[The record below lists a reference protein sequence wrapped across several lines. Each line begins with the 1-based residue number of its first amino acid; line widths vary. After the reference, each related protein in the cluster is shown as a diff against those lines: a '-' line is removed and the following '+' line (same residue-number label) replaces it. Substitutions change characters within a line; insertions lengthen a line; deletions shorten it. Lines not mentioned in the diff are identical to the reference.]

1 MMASKTSRKAKTP
14 RYQRRLRTQ
23 RWLHADREPAAPH
36 DSVQTTNT
44 DERQFLDVIE
54 SLPTGFLLCDSD
66 DCIVVCNRLFKE
78 WFFPGLEH
86 EVWPGRRYEDLLNR
100 FVESGLGSER
110 HKDPNWLKDRLE
122 RRHNPGSP
130 FEHRLQDGR
139 TIRTQERRTS
149 DGGTV
154 SVHTDITDLSHQQDV
169 VAEKSRHLQIVLEAI
184 DQGISMMDADLVC
197 RAHNKKFLELLE
209 FPPELGDP
217 DTPFEAFIRYNA
229 ERGEYGEGNVDE
241 LVRERVE
248 LAAKFQPHCFERT
261 RPDGTVIEIRG
272 NPLAS
277 GGFVT
282 TYTDVTEQ
290 KKADETLQK
299 RDQELTEQVER
310 FNAALSN
317 MSQGL
322 CMFDQEKRLVVCN
335 DRYIELYELS
345 PELASPGTPFRA
357 IIEHRVERGTYC
369 GDNKESYIQERL
381 SAVEENVT
389 STKIHQLRNDR
400 VIAIVHQP
408 MANGGWVATHEDITE
423 LQRIQERVAH
433 MAHHDAL
440 TDLPNRTLLRE
451 KMEEMTPMLV
461 RGGKCAVFCIDLDRF
476 KSVNDALGHPIGDKL
491 LIAAANRLK
500 ACTRSSDTVARL
512 GGDEFAILQPSHN
525 HPTDTIA
532 LASRICE
539 SLSRPFD
546 LDGHQVMI
554 GTSIGIAMAPTD
566 GSDPDQLLKNADM
579 ALYRA
584 KGDGRGVY
592 RFFEPDMD
600 ARMQAR
606 RKLELDLR
614 KAMRTDQFELHYQ
627 PLVNLETNKISG
639 MEALAR
645 WRHPERGLVSPA
657 EFIPL
662 AEEIG
667 LICELGEW
675 VIRQACAD
683 AATWPTNV
691 RVSVNLSPAQFRED
705 NLSQTVFSAI
715 AKSQISPG
723 RLELEITENALLENN
738 ESTVKTLHELREM
751 GIRIAMDDFGTGY
764 SSLSYLRSFPFDKIK
779 IDGSF
784 VRDLSANTDA
794 SAIVNAVATLSQS
807 LGMSTTAEGVET
819 EAQRE
824 MVKAAGYTEM
834 QGFLYSK
841 PRPAAEI
848 AELFFDYKRKD
859 RA

>member
-1 MMASKTSRKAKTP
+1 M
-14 RYQRRLRTQ
+14 
-23 RWLHADREPAAPH
+23 
-36 DSVQTTNT
+36 
-44 DERQFLDVIE
+44 LDIIE
-54 SLPTGFLLCDSD
+54 SLPTGFLLCDAD
-66 DCIVVCNRLFKE
+66 DRIVTSNRLFKE
-78 WFFPGLEH
+78 WFFPGKES
-86 EVWPGRRYEDLLNR
+86 EVVAGRTY
-100 FVESGLGSER
+100 SEILTIFLQGAIGGEIG
-110 HKDPNWLKDRLE
+110 KNPAWLKKRAE
-122 RRHNPGSP
+122 RRRDAGPAIVT
-130 FEHRLQDGR
+130 RLQDGR
-139 TIRTQERRTS
+139 VVRTQDKRTS
-149 DGGTV
+149 SGGVV
-154 SVHTDITDLSHQQDV
+154 SIYTDVTDLSREQDA
-169 VAEKSRHLQIVLEAI
+169 VAQKSNDLQVVLEAI

-197 RAHNKKFLELLE
+197 RAHNEKFLDLLE
-209 FPPELGDP
+209 FPPELGAP
-217 DTPFEAFIRYNA
+217 DTPFDAFIRYNA
-229 ERGEYGEGNVDE
+229 ERGEYGEGDVDE

-248 LAAKFQPHCFERT
+248 LAAQFQPHCFERA
-261 RPDGTVIEIRG
+261 RPDGTIIEVRG
-272 NPLAS
+272 NPLAG

-290 KKADETLQK
+290 KKARDTLQK
-299 RDQELTEQVER
+299 RDQELTDQVER
-310 FNAALSN
+310 FDAALSN

-322 CMFDQEKRLVVCN
+322 CMFDKDKRLVVCN
-335 DRYIELYELS
+335 DRYIELYELTPALS
-345 PELASPGTPFRA
+345 SPGTPFRA
-357 IIEHRVERGTYC
+357 IIEHRVNQGIYC
-369 GDNKESYIQERL
+369 GDDRESYIQERL
-381 SAVEENVT
+381 AAVEENVT

-400 VIAIVHQP
+400 VVAIVHQP

-423 LQRIQERVAH
+423 LQQIQARVAH

-451 KMEEMTPMLV
+451 KMEETAPMLV

-491 LIAAANRLK
+491 LVAAANRLK
-500 ACTRSSDTVARL
+500 ACARSSDTVARL

-592 RFFEPDMD
+592 RFFEPEMD

-614 KAMRTDQFELHYQ
+614 KAMRSEQFELHYQ
-627 PLVNLETNKISG
+627 PLVNLETNAISG

-657 EFIPL
+657 EFIPV

-667 LICELGEW
+667 LIGELGEW
-675 VIRQACAD
+675 VIRQACTD
-683 AATWPTNV
+683 AAAWPKNV
-691 RVSVNLSPAQFRED
+691 RVSVNLSPEQFRGG
-705 NLSQTVFSAI
+705 NLSQIVFSAI
-715 AKSQISPG
+715 AKSQISPS

-819 EAQRE
+819 EAQRRL
-824 MVKAAGYTEM
+824 VKEAGYTEM

-848 AELFFDYKRKD
+848 SELFFDRKQKA

>member
-1 MMASKTSRKAKTP
+1 MASKSSRKAKTP
-14 RYQRRLRTQ
+14 RHERRLRTQ
-23 RWLHADREPAAPH
+23 RWVRTDRSSQPSNEAVGTQGAV
-36 DSVQTTNT
+36 DQ
-44 DERQFLDVIE
+44 QFLDIIE
-54 SLPTGFLLCDSD
+54 SLPTGFLLCDAYD
-66 DCIVVCNRLFKE
+66 RIVASNRLFKE
-78 WFFPGLEH
+78 WFFPGVEN
-86 EVWPGRRYEDLLNR
+86 EVVVGRPYSEILTI
-100 FVESGLGSER
+100 FIQSAISGEIG
-110 HKDPNWLKDRLE
+110 KDPSWRKERAE
-122 RRHNPGSP
+122 RRRNPGP
-130 FEHRLQDGR
+130 TNIVRLQDGR
-139 TIRTQERRTS
+139 VVRSQDRRTS
-149 DGGTV
+149 SGGIVTIY
-154 SVHTDITDLSHQQDV
+154 TDVTDLFRQQDA
-169 VAEKSRHLQIVLEAI
+169 VAQKSNDLQVVLEAI
-184 DQGISMMDADLVC
+184 DQGISMMDNDLIC
-197 RAHNKKFLELLE
+197 RAHNEKFLELLE
-209 FPPELGDP
+209 FPSELGAP
-217 DTPFEAFIRYNA
+217 NTPFDAFIRYNA
-229 ERGEYGEGNVDE
+229 ERGEYGEGDVEE
-241 LVRERVE
+241 LVRERVD
-248 LAAKFQPHCFERT
+248 LAAQFQPHCFERV

-272 NPLAS
+272 NPLVG

-290 KKADETLQK
+290 KKARDTLQK
-299 RDQELTEQVER
+299 RDQELTDQVER
-310 FNAALSN
+310 FDAALSN

-322 CMFDQEKRLVVCN
+322 CMFDKDKRLVVCN
-335 DRYIELYELS
+335 DRYIELYELT
-345 PELASPGTPFRA
+345 PELSSPGTPFRA
-357 IIEHRVERGTYC
+357 IIEHRVNQGIYC
-369 GDNKESYIQERL
+369 GDDRESYIQERL

-400 VIAIVHQP
+400 VVAIVHQP
-408 MANGGWVATHEDITE
+408 MTNGGWVATHEDITE
-423 LQRIQERVAH
+423 LQRIQARVAH

-451 KMEEMTPMLV
+451 KMEETAPMLV

-476 KSVNDALGHPIGDKL
+476 KSVNDALGHPVGDKL

-592 RFFEPDMD
+592 RFFEPEMD

-606 RKLELDLR
+606 RSLELDLR
-614 KAMRTDQFELHYQ
+614 KAMRSDQFELHYQ
-627 PLVNLETNKISG
+627 PLVNLETDTISG

-657 EFIPL
+657 EFIPV

-667 LICELGEW
+667 LIGELGEW

-683 AATWPTNV
+683 AATWPKNV
-691 RVSVNLSPAQFRED
+691 RVSVNLSPEQFRGG
-705 NLSQTVFSAI
+705 NLSQIVFSAI
-715 AKSQISPG
+715 ARSQISPS

-784 VRDLSANTDA
+784 VRDLSADTDA

-819 EAQRE
+819 EAQRRL
-824 MVKAAGYTEM
+824 VKEAGYTEM

-848 AELFFDYKRKD
+848 AELFFDHKQQA